1 MVLNIDL
8 SFQQG
13 INAHNTG
20 NLQEAESLYR
30 TILQTQPTHPHANHN
45 LGALYVSMNKPET
58 ALILFKTA
66 LQVNP
71 NIEQFWMSY
80 ISTLIN
86 ERQFTDAKQAL
97 KKAKRK
103 GANKNKLN

>member
-45 LGALYVSMNKPET
+45 LGVIISSTSNPE
-58 ALILFKTA
+58 ASLPLFKA
-66 LQVNP
+66 AQ
-71 NIEQFWMSY
+71 NIIKKQQLSIPVLCAQLVGMIHHTREQRMKMAF
-80 ISTLIN
+80 L
-86 ERQFTDAKQAL
+86 
-97 KKAKRK
+97 
-103 GANKNKLN
+103 